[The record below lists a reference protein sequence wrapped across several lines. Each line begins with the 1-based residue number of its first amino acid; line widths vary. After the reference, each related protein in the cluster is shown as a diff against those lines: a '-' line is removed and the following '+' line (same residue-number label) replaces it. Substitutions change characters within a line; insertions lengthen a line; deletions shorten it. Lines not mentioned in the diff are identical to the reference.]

1 MRKVILAALIAY
13 AATGCTTAADPI
25 ITANWSFKELA
36 TGDLLDCPPGFD
48 TTAVHVIPVD
58 AVGNRLGAGVIDLYN
73 CDAFTGTAEY
83 PPDRY
88 EVYME
93 ITTATNSA
101 KYADTPSAFVDIINN
116 DASITQTIID
126 DGGFFYFDW
135 ILRGAVSGQMLVCD
149 PSESVEIISTLSGT
163 ADAKT
168 DIFDCAQG
176 GGYTAG
182 LIAGTYTLSI
192 AALNAQDQS
201 IGTVPA
207 MPNKVIQAPNKI
219 TDLGL
224 VMIPIDGE

>member
-1 MRKVILAALIAY
+1 MRKVVLAALIAY
-13 AATGCTTAADPI
+13 ASTGCVAEEAGL

-36 TGDLLDCPPGFD
+36 TGASLECPPGFD

-58 AVGNRLGAGVIDLYN
+58 AVGNRLGAGVIDLYP
-73 CDAFTGTAEY
+73 CSSFTGTADY

-88 EVYME
+88 EVFME

-101 KYADTPSAFVDIINN
+101 KYADTPSAIVDIIDR
-116 DASITQTIID
+116 DATITQTIID

-135 ILRGAVSGQMLVCD
+135 VLRGAVSGSMLVCD
-149 PSESVEIISTLSGT
+149 PSESVEIVSTLNGT
-163 ADAKT
+163 SQAKS
-168 DIFDCAQG
+168 DIFDCVQG
-176 GGYTAG
+176 GGYTGG

-207 MPNKVIQAPNKI
+207 LTNKQIAAPSKI

-224 VMIPIDGE
+224 IMIPIDGE